1 MPIATERLR
10 ELAGA
15 FALLTRVPVARW
27 AAAAP
32 ARCVWAYPLAGAA
45 VGALGALVAWLPLPR
60 LLAALWSLAAMLLAT
75 GGLHE
80 DGLADAADGF
90 LGGATPARRLE
101 IMRDSRIGSFGAIAL
116 VLGLGIRAAAVAA
129 LPRAALFGAL
139 IAAAAR
145 RRPSMLIAPLLL
157 PPARPGGLGA
167 GIAAMPG
174 RAASAGLALGAVM
187 TLLALPA
194 AAAVAS
200 IALATGAALALAGVA
215 RQWIG
220 GYTGD
225 VLGATGVVV
234 ECAVLSLLSTGFA

>member
-27 AAAAP
+27 AAAP
-32 ARCVWAYPLAGAA
+32 AGCVWAYPLAGAA

-75 GGLHE
+75 GALHE
-80 DGLADAADGF
+80 DGLADTADGF
-90 LGGATPARRLE
+90 LAGATAARRLE

-129 LPRAALFGAL
+129 LPCGALFGAL
-139 IAAAAR
+139 IAAAALGR
-145 RRPSMLIAPLLL
+145 ASMLIAPLLL
-157 PPARPGGLGA
+157 PPVRAGGLGA

-174 RAASAGLALGAVM
+174 SAATAGLALGAVAA
-187 TLLALPA
+187 LLALPA
-194 AAAVAS
+194 GLAVAS
-200 IALATGAALALAGVA
+200 IVLATGVALALAGVA
-215 RQWIG
+215 RQRIG

-225 VLGATGVVV
+225 VLGATSVVV